1 MRDKLNSNPIFQL
14 GLIGALLLVGAVFI
28 FSSMGGGG
36 SEASEEGG
44 LSASSAPAGEGPA
57 PSPAEASAASV
68 EAGAAPS
75 AGGVEALPDLATRPL
90 PEPVLRAWKANQTVV
105 LLIVHDGGIDD
116 DLVKLA
122 SGRLAGM
129 PGVTAFVVPASKIAR
144 YAAITEGVGVDR
156 VPALVVL
163 RPKRLDQSVPTA
175 SVSYGFQD
183 GASIA
188 QAVIDAGYKGPTLE
202 YHP

>member
-1 MRDKLNSNPIFQL
+1 MREQLNNNPMVQMGVI
-14 GLIGALLLVGAVFI
+14 AVLLVGAAI
-28 FSSMGGGG
+28 FLLTSMGGGG
-36 SEASEEGG
+36 EEEGESESG
-44 LSASSAPAGEGPA
+44 AIATTAPGE
-57 PSPAEASAASV
+57 
-68 EAGAAPS
+68 GAAPS
-75 AGGVEALPDLATRPL
+75 PGEEAPPVAASGATAGLPTLATQPL
-90 PEPVLRAWKANQTVV
+90 PRPVIDAWNGNRTVV
-105 LLIVHDGGIDD
+105 LLIVNDRGIDD

-122 SGRLAGM
+122 SSRLDGM
-129 PGVTAFVVPASKIAR
+129 PEVSTFVVPVSQIAR
-144 YAAITEGVGVDR
+144 YAAITQGVGVDR

-183 GASIA
+183 GESIE

>member
-1 MRDKLNSNPIFQL
+1 MREQLNNNPLVQMGAIA
-14 GLIGALLLVGAVFI
+14 ALLLVGAI
-28 FSSMGGGG
+28 FLLTTMGGGG
-36 SEASEEGG
+36 EESESGG
-44 LSASSAPAGEGPA
+44 SSIATTTPDE
-57 PSPAEASAASV
+57 
-68 EAGAAPS
+68 GAAPS
-75 AGGVEALPDLATRPL
+75 PGEAPPPEAPSAAGTPTLATQPL
-90 PEPVLRAWKANQTVV
+90 PKPVMDAWNANQTVV

-122 SGRLAGM
+122 GSRLDGM
-129 PGVTAFVVPASKIAR
+129 ASVSTFTVPASQIAR
-144 YAAITEGVGVDR
+144 YAAITQGVGVDR

-163 RPKRLDQSVPTA
+163 GPKKLNQAVPTA

-183 GASIA
+183 GDSIE

>member
-1 MRDKLNSNPIFQL
+1 MREQLNNNPLVQM
-14 GLIGALLLVGAVFI
+14 GAVAALLLVAAI
-28 FSSMGGGG
+28 FLLTSMGGG
-36 SEASEEGG
+36 EEEGESG
-44 LSASSAPAGEGPA
+44 ASSIATA
-57 PSPAEASAASV
+57 PSE
-68 EAGAAPS
+68 GAAPS
-75 AGGVEALPDLATRPL
+75 PGEAPPPEAATGAGAPTLATQPL
-90 PEPVLRAWKANQTVV
+90 PQPVMDAWNANQTVV

-122 SGRLAGM
+122 SSSLSGM
-129 PGVTAFVVPASKIAR
+129 PGVTTFTVPASEIGR
-144 YAAITEGVGVDR
+144 YASITQGVGVDR

-163 RPKRLDQSVPTA
+163 GPKKLNQAVPTA

-183 GASIA
+183 GESIE

>member
-1 MRDKLNSNPIFQL
+1 MREQLNNNPLVQMGAIA
-14 GLIGALLLVGAVFI
+14 ALLLVAAI
-28 FSSMGGGG
+28 FLLTMGGGG
-36 SEASEEGG
+36 EEEGESG
-44 LSASSAPAGEGPA
+44 SSSIATTAPGE
-57 PSPAEASAASV
+57 
-68 EAGAAPS
+68 GAAPS
-75 AGGVEALPDLATRPL
+75 PGEAPPPEAASAAGLPTLATQPL
-90 PEPVLRAWKANQTVV
+90 PQPVMDAWNANQTVV

-122 SGRLAGM
+122 STRLSGM
-129 PGVTAFVVPASKIAR
+129 PGVTAFTVPASQIAR
-144 YAAITEGVGVDR
+144 YASITQGVGVDR

-163 RPKRLDQSVPTA
+163 RPKQLDQAAPTA

-183 GASIA
+183 GDNIE

>member
-1 MRDKLNSNPIFQL
+1 MREQLNNNPLVQM
-14 GLIGALLLVGAVFI
+14 GAVAALLLVAAI
-28 FSSMGGGG
+28 FLLTSMGGGG
-36 SEASEEGG
+36 EEEGEAG
-44 LSASSAPAGEGPA
+44 SSSITTTAPGEAA
-57 PSPAEASAASV
+57 PSPGEAPPPEAIASG
-68 EAGAAPS
+68 AGTPT
-75 AGGVEALPDLATRPL
+75 LATQPL
-90 PEPVLRAWKANQTVV
+90 PQPVMDAWNANQTVV

-122 SGRLAGM
+122 SSRLAGM
-129 PGVTAFVVPASKIAR
+129 SGVTTFTVPASEIGR
-144 YAAITEGVGVDR
+144 YASITQGVGVDR

-163 RPKRLDQSVPTA
+163 RPKKLDQAVPTA

-183 GASIA
+183 GDSIE

>member
-1 MRDKLNSNPIFQL
+1 MREQLNNNPQVQMGAIAVL
-14 GLIGALLLVGAVFI
+14 LLIGAIFLLT
-28 FSSMGGGG
+28 SMGGGEDSESESGG
-36 SEASEEGG
+36 SSI
-44 LSASSAPAGEGPA
+44 STTAPGK
-57 PSPAEASAASV
+57 
-68 EAGAAPS
+68 GAAPS
-75 AGGVEALPDLATRPL
+75 PGEAPPPEAASGAGAPVLASQPL
-90 PEPVLRAWKANQTVV
+90 PQPLMDAWNANQRVV

-122 SGRLAGM
+122 GSRLDGM
-129 PGVTAFVVPASKIAR
+129 AGVTTFTVPASQIAR
-144 YAAITEGVGVDR
+144 YAAITQGVGVDR

-163 RPKRLDQSVPTA
+163 GPKKLDQAVPTA

-183 GASIA
+183 GDSVE

>member
-1 MRDKLNSNPIFQL
+1 MREQLNNNPLVQM
-14 GLIGALLLVGAVFI
+14 GAVAALLLVAAI
-28 FSSMGGGG
+28 FLLTSMGGGG
-36 SEASEEGG
+36 EEEAESGSG
-44 LSASSAPAGEGPA
+44 SISTTAPGE
-57 PSPAEASAASV
+57 
-68 EAGAAPS
+68 GAAPS
-75 AGGVEALPDLATRPL
+75 PGEAPPPATASAAGLPTLATQPL
-90 PEPVLRAWKANQTVV
+90 PQPVMDAWKANQTIV

-122 SGRLAGM
+122 SSRLAGM
-129 PGVTAFVVPASKIAR
+129 PAATTFTVPASEIAR
-144 YAAITEGVGVDR
+144 YASITQGVGVDR

-163 RPKRLDQSVPTA
+163 RPKKLDQAVPTA

-183 GASIA
+183 GDSIE

>member
-1 MRDKLNSNPIFQL
+1 MREQLNNNPLVQMGAIAVL
-14 GLIGALLLVGAVFI
+14 LLIGAIFLLT
-28 FSSMGGGG
+28 SMGGGEDSESESGG
-36 SEASEEGG
+36 SSI
-44 LSASSAPAGEGPA
+44 STTAPGK
-57 PSPAEASAASV
+57 
-68 EAGAAPS
+68 GAAPPPGEAPPPEAAS
-75 AGGVEALPDLATRPL
+75 GAGAPVLASQPL
-90 PEPVLRAWKANQTVV
+90 PQPLMDAWNANQRVV

-122 SGRLAGM
+122 GSRLDGM
-129 PGVTAFVVPASKIAR
+129 AGVTTFTVPASQIAR
-144 YAAITEGVGVDR
+144 YAAITQGVGVDR

-163 RPKRLDQSVPTA
+163 GPKKLDQAVPTA

-183 GASIA
+183 GDSVE

>member
-1 MRDKLNSNPIFQL
+1 MREQLNNNPLVQM
-14 GLIGALLLVGAVFI
+14 GAVAALLLVAAI
-28 FSSMGGGG
+28 FFLTSMGGGG
-36 SEASEEGG
+36 EEEGEAG
-44 LSASSAPAGEGPA
+44 SSSIATTAPGEGPA
-57 PSPAEASAASV
+57 PSPGDAPAPQATAAGASA
-68 EAGAAPS
+68 
-75 AGGVEALPDLATRPL
+75 LADRPL
-90 PEPVLRAWKANQTVV
+90 PRPVLSAWNANQIVV

-122 SGRLAGM
+122 SSRLDGIPRA
-129 PGVTAFVVPASKIAR
+129 TTFIVPASQIAR
-144 YAAITEGVGVDR
+144 YASITQGVGVDR

-163 RPKRLDQSVPTA
+163 RPKRLDQAVPTA

-183 GASIA
+183 GESIE